1 MTTERG
7 ARLSHEEL
15 EIKIA
20 TRAASKAAGGQEYL
34 SASLGTVQSR
44 WSEWGSPH
52 TRAFLP
58 AHLIA
63 EVEDR
68 SAGAPGWPHITRA
81 LARRQG
87 FALFRLPSA
96 EALRT
101 VWGQHLAG
109 VAKEGGEIMARL
121 SLALIDNDVSR
132 AEAAEALPEARD
144 LVQVAVELV
153 AALEATA
160 RGESP
165 APPKTMEEM

>member
-7 ARLSHEEL
+7 AQLSPEEL

-44 WSEWGSPH
+44 WSEWGSSH

-58 AHLIA
+58 AHLVA

-87 FALFRLPSA
+87 FELFRLPSP

-121 SLALIDNDVSR
+121 ALALVDNDVSQ
-132 AEAAEALPEARD
+132 AEAKDALPDARD
-144 LVQVAVELV
+144 LVRVAVELA

-160 RGESP
+160 TGQTP
-165 APPKTMEEM
+165 LPPKATE